1 MESILTHSWQKIN
14 VGWHSCHS
22 WQDHAQ
28 SMITAMTFIILLLVV
43 AAILAADTVRL
54 VLHDGQG
61 PQRPPVSHFQDP
73 DFIAPTAR

>member
-1 MESILTHSWQKIN
+1 M
-14 VGWHSCHS
+14 V
-22 WQDHAQ
+22 
-28 SMITAMTFIILLLVV
+28 TAMTFIIILLV
-43 AAILAADTVRL
+43 AAAVLAADTVRL